1 MPPKPLIL
9 SGNRLAD
16 FVPRWAYT
24 FGMSWSVVAVLVF
37 LLLSSQ
43 AGGSEDIVTKLM
55 PKGNGSGAIQLR
67 GITKASAV
75 KQLSAAQRGAAGKR
89 AQAIAFLLAALDV
102 EYSKN
107 RDFLTASLRQCQS
120 TEHADCDED
129 TAELLIRLYKLGHSD
144 VLQPLVAAGVHSDGA
159 MSELLGVFYGS
170 VLKNHAGQF
179 VQAAKRLSPS
189 EQESVCELAASGDGG
204 GIDPKVGSQ
213 IRRSLHAIGGTVAV
227 RCLREFDAAD
237 KREP

>member
-1 MPPKPLIL
+1 MCRSIVAIL
-9 SGNRLAD
+9 
-16 FVPRWAYT
+16 V
-24 FGMSWSVVAVLVF
+24 
-37 LLLSSQ
+37 LLLFITPQ
-43 AGGSEDIVTKLM
+43 AGGSEDIVTILM
-55 PKGNGSGAIQLR
+55 PKRNGSGAIQLR
-67 GITKASAV
+67 GMTKASAV
-75 KQLSAAQRGAAGKR
+75 KQLSAAQRGAAGRR

-129 TAELLIRLYKLGHSD
+129 TAELLIRLYERGHSD

-179 VQAAKRLSPS
+179 LQAARRLSPS
-189 EQESVCELAASGDGG
+189 GQKSVCKLAASGDGG
-204 GIDPKVGSQ
+204 GIDSKDGSQ
-213 IRRSLHAIGGTVAV
+213 IRRSLRAVGGTVAV
-227 RCLREFDAAD
+227 RCL
-237 KREP
+237 

>member
-1 MPPKPLIL
+1 
-9 SGNRLAD
+9 
-16 FVPRWAYT
+16 
-24 FGMSWSVVAVLVF
+24 MSWSVVATLVF
-37 LLLSSQ
+37 LLFISQ

-55 PKGNGSGAIQLR
+55 PKGNRSGAIQLR

-75 KQLSAAQRGAAGKR
+75 KQLSAAQRRASGKR
-89 AQAIAFLLAALDV
+89 ARAIAFLLAALDV
-102 EYSKN
+102 AYSKN

-129 TAELLIRLYKLGHSD
+129 TAEFLIRLYELGHSD
-144 VLQPLVAAGVHSDGA
+144 VLQPLVAAGVRSDGA

-179 VQAAKRLSPS
+179 VQTAKRLSPA
-189 EQESVCELAASGDGG
+189 EQESVCELAAVGDGG
-204 GIDPKVGSQ
+204 GIDPKDGLE
-213 IRRSLHAIGGTVAV
+213 IHRSLHSIGGSVVV
-227 RCLREFDAAD
+227 RCLRVFDAAD